1 VTHAEEINMQA
12 YHPPL
17 RERLKTLAAMT
28 CLVVPVALLIW
39 VFAAATAAAL

>member
-1 VTHAEEINMQA
+1 MTHAEEINVQA
-12 YHPPL
+12 YRPPL

-39 VFAAATAAAL
+39 VFAAATAAL